1 MVVLAS
7 LSGFFGTI
15 WWTALIAAVSFAAG
29 VAMSAHI
36 KRFLNRG

>member
-29 VAMSAHI
+29 VAMSSYI
-36 KRFLNRG
+36 KSFLNRG